1 MTEKKE
7 REPSDRCYW
16 SLGKQQKQW
25 DRSEGDFHRLETLIY
40 TGQRERGLSKLL
52 QKSEWEYRLFTEV

>member
-7 REPSDRCYW
+7 RELSDRCYW

-25 DRSEGDFHRLETLIY
+25 DRSEGDFHCLKTLIY
-40 TGQRERGLSKLL
+40 TGQRERP
-52 QKSEWEYRLFTEV
+52 E